1 MDESIKIEKVL
12 NKEVE
17 DMRARFVSISNELE
31 TSYTTARL
39 FSNDLTKQKNINE
52 QLTEQVDA
60 FSKDKRRQSDEME
73 LLSNQLLDS
82 QSKIADLERKIKTLD
97 SDRQQAENELEDSK
111 DAHQAEVSKNQALQ
125 MQFDKLKSENDRR
138 LQEKEDEID
147 LQKTAIK
154 RQQEQ
159 AQLQLDEA
167 ENRHKADLTA
177 FKKKTAGELEEL
189 RNKVDESK
197 KSKTDAESNLKK
209 LQQTNK
215 ELTDKLTEEEHLHD
229 ETSTQL
235 TLSDK
240 KLNALKAELEETKAL
255 LERVS
260 FLKCVF
266 TKLIK

>member
-17 DMRARFVSISNELE
+17 DMRTRFVSISNELE

-97 SDRQQAENELEDSK
+97 SDRQQAENELE
-111 DAHQAEVSKNQALQ
+111 
-125 MQFDKLKSENDRR
+125 
-138 LQEKEDEID
+138 
-147 LQKTAIK
+147 
-154 RQQEQ
+154 EQ

-209 LQQTNK
+209 LQQANK